1 MASIEDFKSIIS
13 QKGGVARTNKFRV
26 LFTPPKGSLF
36 NIDPEAILG
45 SLLGGSTGNFNA
57 KNLINDPRA
66 VSFLCSSATIPGS
79 QIQTLDFQGQ
89 KQTVKVAN
97 TFIHEEVTL
106 KFILTN
112 DYYIKKLFDNWLSQV
127 VDLESHTVGYKEEYS
142 CDVIIQ
148 QLNSK
153 GKVVYGVKLFKAFP
167 TTVTGIEFD
176 AGAENAYG
184 ELSVTFS
191 YDRYQPEG
199 AISSALS
206 GAGAVLDILN
216 N

>member
-36 NIDPEAILG
+36 NIDPEAIIG
-45 SLLGGSTGNFNA
+45 SVFGGSTGNFDA

-66 VSFLCSSATIPGS
+66 VSFLCSGAALPGT
-79 QIQTLDFQGQ
+79 QIQTLDFQAQ
-89 KQTVKVAN
+89 KQTTKIAN
-97 TFIHEEVTL
+97 TYIHEEVTL

-112 DYYIKKLFDNWLSQV
+112 DYYIKKLFDNWLGQV
-127 VDLESHTVGYKEEYS
+127 VDLESHTVGYKDDYS
-142 CDVIIQ
+142 CDIIIQ

-153 GKVVYGVKLFKAFP
+153 NKVVYGVKLFEAFP

-184 ELSVTFS
+184 EMSVTFS
-191 YDRYQPEG
+191 YDRYEPQGPV
-199 AISSALS
+199 SSTL
-206 GAGAVLDILN
+206 AGVGSVLEVFDN
-216 N
+216 